1 MKRFFIL
8 LVLCAS
14 TLFTFAE
21 TAYEKKV
28 EDIKTKYFSIF
39 KYGYQRTLTMED
51 YFIIS
56 MSGGIDGATALAAMD
71 YALKYPDN
79 FEILSNQMKNE
90 LEKAK
95 SLMTDEDRLNEWK
108 QSEYGQMVSW
118 IQNQYSS
125 KFTKDE
131 FETSKQFYT
140 RIEPA
145 AKSLF
150 NELCVTLYEQITQ
163 SLKIKISPVGY
174 DAEIQTSTVKICE
187 TFKYND
193 NELKKEFS
201 IKLQIPS
208 HQARN
213 FKEYE
218 VSYSQIKNIKF
229 GIIDNK
235 EVYVISAQVPFLL
248 GSNRDGDQM
257 INIKYP
263 DSKKATSF
271 VFNSKQID
279 KNAPWEIFWN
289 AEKIEESK
297 KLISQYNKVL
307 NDSVSAYKI
316 KLGKHPYFHISLGI
330 KINTNDFL
338 LPTTMIGASTQDIK
352 TAYNKNLSKLSEEYH
367 KLYNS
372 IENICKTKFL
382 KYYADVY
389 CQLHPEFAEQVKS
402 IYHNYRCQYSAD
414 KIAIKLLAGQTISG
428 QTCQE
433 SQYANYKHLFKSQ
446 EEFLMWYNKT
456 RDEFDQEIEK
466 RAQKYDSFERYLNNG
481 TCEKLY
487 FQDAKLAGSSQV
499 LGIIAQYDELK
510 EMCNMPADKLIA
522 KNKKMATEMQKTSMY
537 WSNADEFFAAYISGN
552 YKQIIKDKK
561 KQNK

>member
-1 MKRFFIL
+1 M
-8 LVLCAS
+8 LCAS
-14 TLFTFAE
+14 TLFTFAD
-21 TAYEKKV
+21 TAYEKKI
-28 EDIKTKYFSIF
+28 EEILMKYYTIF
-39 KYGYQRTLTMED
+39 KYGYQRPPSSED
-51 YFIIS
+51 YMTVAF
-56 MSGGIDGATALAAMD
+56 GGMD
-71 YALKYPDN
+71 LVMLEYALEYPN
-79 FEILSNQMKNE
+79 QYATLLKQMEIEME
-90 LEKAK
+90 RAE
-95 SLMTDEDRLNEWK
+95 SLMTDEDRLKEWK
-108 QSEYGQMVSW
+108 KSDYGKMTTW
-118 IQNQYSS
+118 IQDQYSS

-174 DAEIQTSTVKICE
+174 DAETQTSTVKICE

-218 VSYSQIKNIKF
+218 VSGSQIKNIKF

-248 GSNRDGDQM
+248 GSNRDSDQM

-297 KLISQYNKVL
+297 ELISQYNKAL
-307 NDSVSAYKI
+307 NDSVFAYNKELT
-316 KLGKHPYFHISLGI
+316 KNPYFHITLEV

-338 LPTTMIGASTQDIK
+338 LPKTLIGSSNQDIK
-352 TAYNKNLSKLSEEYH
+352 VAYNKNLSKLSEKYH
-367 KLYNS
+367 KLN
-372 IENICKTKFL
+372 
-382 KYYADVY
+382 
-389 CQLHPEFAEQVKS
+389 
-402 IYHNYRCQYSAD
+402 
-414 KIAIKLLAGQTISG
+414 
-428 QTCQE
+428 
-433 SQYANYKHLFKSQ
+433 
-446 EEFLMWYNKT
+446 
-456 RDEFDQEIEK
+456 
-466 RAQKYDSFERYLNNG
+466 DSSL
-481 TCEKLY
+481 
-487 FQDAKLAGSSQV
+487 
-499 LGIIAQYDELK
+499 
-510 EMCNMPADKLIA
+510 
-522 KNKKMATEMQKTSMY
+522 
-537 WSNADEFFAAYISGN
+537 
-552 YKQIIKDKK
+552 
-561 KQNK
+561 

>member
-8 LVLCAS
+8 LVLCVS
-14 TLFTFAE
+14 TLFTFAD
-21 TAYEKKV
+21 TAYEKKI
-28 EDIKTKYFSIF
+28 EEILMKYYTIF
-39 KYGYQRTLTMED
+39 KYGYQRPPNSED
-51 YFIIS
+51 YMTVAF
-56 MSGGIDGATALAAMD
+56 GGMELVMLE
-71 YALKYPDN
+71 YALEYPN
-79 FEILSNQMKNE
+79 QYATLLKQMEIEME
-90 LEKAK
+90 RAEG
-95 SLMTDEDRLNEWK
+95 LMTDEDRLKEWK
-108 QSEYGQMVSW
+108 KSDYGKMTTW
-118 IQNQYSS
+118 IQDQYSS

-174 DAEIQTSTVKICE
+174 DAEIQTSIVKICE

-218 VSYSQIKNIKF
+218 VSGSQIKNIKF

-307 NDSVSAYKI
+307 KDSVSAYKI

-330 KINTNDFL
+330 KINTTDFL

-372 IENICKTKFL
+372 VENICKTKFS
-382 KYYADVY
+382 KHYADVY

-414 KIAIKLLAGQTISG
+414 EIAIKLLAGQTISG

-456 RDEFDQEIEK
+456 REEFDQEVERRNSKYK
-466 RAQKYDSFERYLNNG
+466 RFEIYLNSEVYG
-481 TCEKLY
+481 KLN
-487 FQDAKLAGSSQV
+487 FINAKIAEEARLS
-499 LGIIAQYDELK
+499 GIIAQYDELK
-510 EMCNMPADKLIA
+510 EMCNMSANELVT
-522 KNKKMATEMQKTSMY
+522 KNKKMLTEYQKTSIY
-537 WSNADEFFAAYISGN
+537 WRNADEFFAAYISGN
-552 YKQIIKDKK
+552 YKQILKDKK

>member
-8 LVLCAS
+8 LVLCVS
-14 TLFTFAE
+14 TLFTFAD
-21 TAYEKKV
+21 TAYEKKI
-28 EDIKTKYFSIF
+28 EEILMKYYTIF
-39 KYGYQRTLTMED
+39 KYGYQRPPSSED
-51 YFIIS
+51 YMTVAF
-56 MSGGIDGATALAAMD
+56 GGMELVMLE
-71 YALKYPDN
+71 YALEYPN
-79 FEILSNQMKNE
+79 QYATLLKQMEIEME
-90 LEKAK
+90 RAEG
-95 SLMTDEDRLNEWK
+95 LMTDEDRLKEWK
-108 QSEYGQMVSW
+108 KSDYGKMTTW
-118 IQNQYSS
+118 IQDQYSS

-140 RIEPA
+140 RIEPV

-163 SLKIKISPVGY
+163 SLKIQISPVGY

-208 HQARN
+208 QQARK

-218 VSYSQIKNIKF
+218 VSGSQIKNIKF

-330 KINTNDFL
+330 NINTNDFL
-338 LPTTMIGASTQDIK
+338 LPKTMIGASTQDIK

-372 IENICKTKFL
+372 IENICKTKFS
-382 KYYADVY
+382 KHYADVY
-389 CQLHPEFAEQVKS
+389 CQLHPDFAVKVDS
-402 IYHNYRCQYSAD
+402 IQHSYRCKYTTTEV
-414 KIAIKLLAGQTISG
+414 AITLLANEVFDEP
-428 QTCQE
+428 TCQE
-433 SQYANYKHLFKSQ
+433 TQYSENTKLFKSKK
-446 EEFLMWYNKT
+446 EFLQLY
-456 RDEFDQEIEK
+456 DELSSEDFTQE
-466 RAQKYDSFERYLNNG
+466 LNNR
-481 TCEKLY
+481 TKKINYLDEKFNTEDFKNLI
-487 FQDAKLAGSSQV
+487 FLDAKI
-499 LGIIAQYDELK
+499 LGNPKLIAFIDKYEELK
-510 EMCNMPADKLIA
+510 EMCNYPVSEFI
-522 KNKKMATEMQKTSMY
+522 NHNTKMLKEYQKSTNY
-537 WSNADEFFAAYISGN
+537 WSSMDEFFEAYISGN
-552 YKQIIKDKK
+552 YKQILKNKK
-561 KQNK
+561 KQK

>member
-14 TLFTFAE
+14 TLFTFAD
-21 TAYEKKV
+21 TAYEKKI
-28 EDIKTKYFSIF
+28 EEILMKYYTIF
-39 KYGYQRTLTMED
+39 KYGYQRPPSSED
-51 YFIIS
+51 YMTVAF
-56 MSGGIDGATALAAMD
+56 GGMD
-71 YALKYPDN
+71 LVMLEYALEYPN
-79 FEILSNQMKNE
+79 QYATLLKQMEIEME
-90 LEKAK
+90 RAE
-95 SLMTDEDRLNEWK
+95 SLMTDEDRLKEWK
-108 QSEYGQMVSW
+108 KSDYGKMTTW
-118 IQNQYSS
+118 IQDQYSS

-174 DAEIQTSTVKICE
+174 DAETQTSTVKICE

-201 IKLQIPS
+201 IKLQNPS

-218 VSYSQIKNIKF
+218 VSGSQIKNIKF

-248 GSNRDGDQM
+248 GSNRDSDQM

-297 KLISQYNKVL
+297 ELISQYNKVL
-307 NDSVSAYKI
+307 NDSVFAYNKELT
-316 KLGKHPYFHISLGI
+316 KNPYFHITLEV

-338 LPTTMIGASTQDIK
+338 LPKTLIGSSNQDIK
-352 TAYNKNLSKLSEEYH
+352 VAYNKNLSKLSEKYH
-367 KLYNS
+367 KLNDSS
-372 IENICKTKFL
+372 IEDICQIILPKHH
-382 KYYADVY
+382 ADVY

-414 KIAIKLLAGQTISG
+414 EIAVKLLAGQTISG

-456 RDEFDQEIEK
+456 REEFDQEVES
-466 RAQKYDSFERYLNNG
+466 RNSKYLRFERYLNSEAYG
-481 TCEKLY
+481 KLN
-487 FQDAKLAGSSQV
+487 FLNAQISEDTRLS
-499 LGIIAQYDELK
+499 GILAQYNELK
-510 EMCNMPADKLIA
+510 EMCNISANELVS
-522 KNKKMATEMQKTSMY
+522 KNQKMLSEYQKTSMY
-537 WSNADEFFAAYISGN
+537 WANVDEFFAVYISGT
-552 YKQIIKDKK
+552 YKQILKDKK

>member
-8 LVLCAS
+8 LVLCVS
-14 TLFTFAE
+14 TLFTFAD
-21 TAYEKKV
+21 TAYEKKI
-28 EDIKTKYFSIF
+28 EEILMKYYTIF
-39 KYGYQRTLTMED
+39 KYGYQRPPSSED
-51 YFIIS
+51 YMTVAF
-56 MSGGIDGATALAAMD
+56 GGMELVMLE
-71 YALKYPDN
+71 YALEYPN
-79 FEILSNQMKNE
+79 QYATLLKQMEIEME
-90 LEKAK
+90 RAEG
-95 SLMTDEDRLNEWK
+95 LMTDEDRLKEWK
-108 QSEYGQMVSW
+108 KSDYGKMTTW
-118 IQNQYSS
+118 IQDQYSS

-140 RIEPA
+140 RIEPV

-163 SLKIKISPVGY
+163 SLKIQISPVGY

-218 VSYSQIKNIKF
+218 VSGSQIKNIKF

-279 KNAPWEIFWN
+279 KNTPWEIFWN

-330 KINTNDFL
+330 KINTNHFL
-338 LPTTMIGASTQDIK
+338 LPKTMIGASTQDIK
-352 TAYNKNLSKLSEEYH
+352 TAYNKNLSKLSKEYH

-372 IENICKTKFL
+372 IENICKTKFS
-382 KYYADVY
+382 KHYADVY
-389 CQLHPEFAEQVKS
+389 CQLHPDFAVKVDS
-402 IYHNYRCQYSAD
+402 IQHSYRCKYTTTEVAMT
-414 KIAIKLLAGQTISG
+414 LLANEVFDEP
-428 QTCQE
+428 TCQE
-433 SQYANYKHLFKSQ
+433 TQYSENTKLFKSKK
-446 EEFLMWYNKT
+446 EFLQLY
-456 RDEFDQEIEK
+456 DELSSEDFTKELDNRTKKINYLDEK
-466 RAQKYDSFERYLNNG
+466 FNTEDFKNLIFL
-481 TCEKLY
+481 
-487 FQDAKLAGSSQV
+487 DAKI
-499 LGIIAQYDELK
+499 LGNPKLIAFIDKYEELK
-510 EMCNMPADKLIA
+510 EMCNYPVSEFI
-522 KNKKMATEMQKTSMY
+522 NHNTKMLKEYQKSTNY
-537 WSNADEFFAAYISGN
+537 WSSMDEFFEAYISGN
-552 YKQIIKDKK
+552 YKQILKNKK
-561 KQNK
+561 KQK

>member
-8 LVLCAS
+8 LVLCVS
-14 TLFTFAE
+14 TLFTFAD
-21 TAYEKKV
+21 TAYEKKI
-28 EDIKTKYFSIF
+28 EEILMKYYTIF
-39 KYGYQRTLTMED
+39 KYGYQRPPSSED
-51 YFIIS
+51 YMTVAF
-56 MSGGIDGATALAAMD
+56 GGMELVMLE
-71 YALKYPDN
+71 YALEYPN
-79 FEILSNQMKNE
+79 QYATLLKQMEIEME
-90 LEKAK
+90 RAEG
-95 SLMTDEDRLNEWK
+95 LMTDEDRLKEWK
-108 QSEYGQMVSW
+108 KSDYGKMTTW
-118 IQNQYSS
+118 IQDQYSS

-140 RIEPA
+140 RIEPV

-163 SLKIKISPVGY
+163 SLKIQISPVGY

-208 HQARN
+208 QQARK

-218 VSYSQIKNIKF
+218 VSGSQIKNIKF

-338 LPTTMIGASTQDIK
+338 LPKTMIGASTQDIK

-372 IENICKTKFL
+372 IENICKTKFS
-382 KYYADVY
+382 KHYADVY
-389 CQLHPEFAEQVKS
+389 CQLHPDFAVKVDS
-402 IYHNYRCQYSAD
+402 IQHSYRCKYTTTEVAMT
-414 KIAIKLLAGQTISG
+414 LLANEVFDEP
-428 QTCQE
+428 TCQE
-433 SQYANYKHLFKSQ
+433 TQYSENTKLFKSKK
-446 EEFLMWYNKT
+446 EFLQLY
-456 RDEFDQEIEK
+456 DELSSEDFTQE
-466 RAQKYDSFERYLNNG
+466 LNNR
-481 TCEKLY
+481 TKKINYLDEKFNTEDFKNLI
-487 FQDAKLAGSSQV
+487 FLDAKI
-499 LGIIAQYDELK
+499 LGNPKLIAFIDKYEELK
-510 EMCNMPADKLIA
+510 EMCNYPVSEFI
-522 KNKKMATEMQKTSMY
+522 NHNTKMLKEYQKSTNY
-537 WSNADEFFAAYISGN
+537 WSSMDEFFEAYISGN
-552 YKQIIKDKK
+552 YKQILKNKK
-561 KQNK
+561 KQK

>member
-8 LVLCAS
+8 LVLCVS
-14 TLFTFAE
+14 TLFTFAD
-21 TAYEKKV
+21 TAYEKKI
-28 EDIKTKYFSIF
+28 EEILMKYYTIF
-39 KYGYQRTLTMED
+39 KYGYQRPPSSED
-51 YFIIS
+51 YMTVAF
-56 MSGGIDGATALAAMD
+56 GGMELVMLE
-71 YALKYPDN
+71 YALEYPN
-79 FEILSNQMKNE
+79 QYATLLKQMEIEME
-90 LEKAK
+90 RAEG
-95 SLMTDEDRLNEWK
+95 LMTDEDRLKEWK
-108 QSEYGQMVSW
+108 KSDYGKMTTW
-118 IQNQYSS
+118 IQDQYSS

-140 RIEPA
+140 RIEPV

-163 SLKIKISPVGY
+163 SLKIQISPIGY

-208 HQARN
+208 QQARK

-218 VSYSQIKNIKF
+218 VSGSQIKNIKF

-338 LPTTMIGASTQDIK
+338 LPKTMIGASTQDIK

-372 IENICKTKFL
+372 IENICKTKFS
-382 KYYADVY
+382 KHYADVY
-389 CQLHPEFAEQVKS
+389 CQLHPDFAVKVDS
-402 IYHNYRCQYSAD
+402 IQHSYRCKYTTTEVAMT
-414 KIAIKLLAGQTISG
+414 LLANEVFDEP
-428 QTCQE
+428 TCQE
-433 SQYANYKHLFKSQ
+433 TQYSENTKLFKSKK
-446 EEFLMWYNKT
+446 EFLQLY
-456 RDEFDQEIEK
+456 DELSSEDFTQE
-466 RAQKYDSFERYLNNG
+466 LNNR
-481 TCEKLY
+481 TQKINYLDEKFNTEDFKNLI
-487 FQDAKLAGSSQV
+487 FLDAKI
-499 LGIIAQYDELK
+499 LGNPKLIAFIDKYEELK
-510 EMCNMPADKLIA
+510 EMCNYPVSEFI
-522 KNKKMATEMQKTSMY
+522 NHNTKMLKEYQKSTNY
-537 WSNADEFFAAYISGN
+537 WSSMDEFFEAYISGN
-552 YKQIIKDKK
+552 YKQILKNKK
-561 KQNK
+561 KQK

>member
-8 LVLCAS
+8 LVLCVS
-14 TLFTFAE
+14 TLFTFAD
-21 TAYEKKV
+21 TAYEKKI
-28 EDIKTKYFSIF
+28 EEILMKYYTIF
-39 KYGYQRTLTMED
+39 KYGYQRPPSSED
-51 YFIIS
+51 YMTVAF
-56 MSGGIDGATALAAMD
+56 GGMELVMLE
-71 YALKYPDN
+71 YALEYPN
-79 FEILSNQMKNE
+79 QYATLLKQMEIEME
-90 LEKAK
+90 RAEG
-95 SLMTDEDRLNEWK
+95 LMTDEDRLKEWK
-108 QSEYGQMVSW
+108 KSDYGKMTTW
-118 IQNQYSS
+118 IQDQYSS

-140 RIEPA
+140 RIEPV

-163 SLKIKISPVGY
+163 SLKIQISPIGY

-208 HQARN
+208 QQARK

-218 VSYSQIKNIKF
+218 VSGSQIKNIKF

-338 LPTTMIGASTQDIK
+338 LPKTMIGASTQDIK

-372 IENICKTKFL
+372 IENICKTKFS
-382 KYYADVY
+382 KHYADVY
-389 CQLHPEFAEQVKS
+389 CQLHPDFAVKVDS
-402 IYHNYRCQYSAD
+402 IQHSYRCKYTTTEVAMT
-414 KIAIKLLAGQTISG
+414 LLANEVFDEP
-428 QTCQE
+428 TCQE
-433 SQYANYKHLFKSQ
+433 TQYSENTKLFKSKK
-446 EEFLMWYNKT
+446 EFLQLY
-456 RDEFDQEIEK
+456 DELSSEDFTQE
-466 RAQKYDSFERYLNNG
+466 LNNR
-481 TCEKLY
+481 TKKINYLDEKFNTEDFKNLI
-487 FQDAKLAGSSQV
+487 FLDAKI
-499 LGIIAQYDELK
+499 LGNPKLIAFIDKYEELK
-510 EMCNMPADKLIA
+510 EMCNYPVSEFI
-522 KNKKMATEMQKTSMY
+522 NHNTKMLKEYQKSTNY
-537 WSNADEFFAAYISGN
+537 WSSMDEFFEAYISGN
-552 YKQIIKDKK
+552 YKQILKNKK
-561 KQNK
+561 KQK

>member
-14 TLFTFAE
+14 TLFTFAD
-21 TAYEKKV
+21 TAYEKKI
-28 EDIKTKYFSIF
+28 EEILMKYYTIF
-39 KYGYQRTLTMED
+39 KYGYQRPPSSED
-51 YFIIS
+51 YMTVAF
-56 MSGGIDGATALAAMD
+56 GGMNLVMLE
-71 YALKYPDN
+71 YALEYPN
-79 FEILSNQMKNE
+79 QYATLLKQMEIE
-90 LEKAK
+90 VERAE
-95 SLMTDEDRLNEWK
+95 SLMTDEDRLKEWK
-108 QSEYGQMVSW
+108 KSDYGKMTTW
-118 IQNQYSS
+118 IQDQYSS

-140 RIEPA
+140 RIEPV

-174 DAEIQTSTVKICE
+174 DAETQTSTVKICE

-208 HQARN
+208 RQARN

-218 VSYSQIKNIKF
+218 VSGSQIKNIKF

-316 KLGKHPYFHISLGI
+316 KLGKHPYFHINLGI

-352 TAYNKNLSKLSEEYH
+352 TAYNKNLSKLSKEYH

-372 IENICKTKFL
+372 IENICKTKFS
-382 KYYADVY
+382 KHYADVY

-414 KIAIKLLAGQTISG
+414 EIAIKLLAGQTISG

-456 RDEFDQEIEK
+456 REEFDQEVERRNSKYK
-466 RAQKYDSFERYLNNG
+466 RFEIYLNSEVYG
-481 TCEKLY
+481 KLN
-487 FQDAKLAGSSQV
+487 FLNAKIAEDARLS
-499 LGIIAQYDELK
+499 GIIAQYAELK
-510 EMCNMPADKLIA
+510 EMCNMSANELVT
-522 KNKKMATEMQKTSMY
+522 KNQKMLTEYQKTSIY
-537 WSNADEFFAAYISGN
+537 WRNADEFFAAYISGN
-552 YKQIIKDKK
+552 YKQILKDKK

>member
-14 TLFTFAE
+14 TLFTFAD
-21 TAYEKKV
+21 TAYEKKI
-28 EDIKTKYFSIF
+28 EEILMKYYTIF
-39 KYGYQRTLTMED
+39 KYGYQRPPSSED
-51 YFIIS
+51 YMTVAF
-56 MSGGIDGATALAAMD
+56 GGMNLVMLE
-71 YALKYPDN
+71 YALEYPN
-79 FEILSNQMKNE
+79 QYATLLKQMEIE
-90 LEKAK
+90 VERAE
-95 SLMTDEDRLNEWK
+95 SLMTDEDRLKEWK
-108 QSEYGQMVSW
+108 KSDYGKMTTW
-118 IQNQYSS
+118 IQDQYSS

-174 DAEIQTSTVKICE
+174 DAETQTSTVKICE

-208 HQARN
+208 RQARN

-218 VSYSQIKNIKF
+218 VSGSQIKNIKF

-248 GSNRDGDQM
+248 GSNRDSDQM
-257 INIKYP
+257 INIIYP

-279 KNAPWEIFWN
+279 KNAPWEIFWD

-297 KLISQYNKVL
+297 ELISQYNKVL
-307 NDSVSAYKI
+307 NDSVFAYNKELT
-316 KLGKHPYFHISLGI
+316 KNPYFHITLEV

-338 LPTTMIGASTQDIK
+338 LPKTLIGSSNQDIK
-352 TAYNKNLSKLSEEYH
+352 VAYNKNLSKLSEEYH

-372 IENICKTKFL
+372 IENICKTKFS
-382 KYYADVY
+382 KHYADVY

-414 KIAIKLLAGQTISG
+414 EIAIKLLAGQTISG

-456 RDEFDQEIEK
+456 REEFDQEIEK

-481 TCEKLY
+481 TYEKLY

>member
-8 LVLCAS
+8 MMLCAS
-14 TLFTFAE
+14 TLSIFAE

-28 EDIKTKYFSIF
+28 AEICTKYYCYGT
-39 KYGYQRTLTMED
+39 YGYNRGLDTGDLFAIAML
-51 YFIIS
+51 
-56 MSGGIDGATALAAMD
+56 GAEGAATIALMD
-71 YALKYPDN
+71 YGTKYN
-79 FEILSNQMKNE
+79 LQQAEEWYECMRQE
-90 LEKAK
+90 LEAAK
-95 SLMTDEDRLNEWK
+95 SLMTDEDRFEEWK
-108 QSEYGQMVSW
+108 KSEYGKMAIW

-140 RIEPA
+140 RIEPE

-150 NELCVTLYEQITQ
+150 NELCVSLYEQITQ
-163 SLKIKISPVGY
+163 SLKIKISPAGY
-174 DAEIQTSTVKICE
+174 DAETQTSTVKICE

-218 VSYSQIKNIKF
+218 VSSSQIKNIKF
-229 GIIDNK
+229 GIIDDK

-248 GSNRDGDQM
+248 GTSKDSDQV

-263 DSKKATSF
+263 DSRKATSF
-271 VFNSKQID
+271 GFNSKQID

-289 AEKIEESK
+289 AERIEESK
-297 KLISQYNKVL
+297 NLINNYNKVL
-307 NDSVSAYKI
+307 SDSVGAYKR
-316 KLGKHPYFHISLGI
+316 KLGEHPYFHTDLGV
-330 KINTNDFL
+330 KINTDDFL

-352 TAYNKNLSKLSEEYH
+352 TAYNKKIAQLSKEYH
-367 KLYNS
+367 KLNNS
-372 IENICKTKFL
+372 LEDLCKTNYPKHH
-382 KYYADVY
+382 ADVY
-389 CQLHPEFAEQVKS
+389 CKLHPEFATKVDS
-402 IYHNYRCQYSAD
+402 IHHNYRCEYSANE
-414 KIAIKLLAGQTISG
+414 IAIKLLAGQTISG

-433 SQYANYKHLFKSQ
+433 SQYTNYKHLFKSQ

-456 RDEFDQEIEK
+456 REEFDQEVERRNSKYK
-466 RAQKYDSFERYLNNG
+466 RFEIYLNSEVYG
-481 TCEKLY
+481 KLN
-487 FQDAKLAGSSQV
+487 FLNAKIAEDARLS
-499 LGIIAQYDELK
+499 GIIAQHNELK
-510 EMCNMPADKLIA
+510 EMCNMSANVLIS
-522 KNKKMATEMQKTSMY
+522 KNQKMLSEYQKTSMY
-537 WSNADEFFAAYISGN
+537 WANADEFFEAYISGT
-552 YKQIIKDKK
+552 YKQILKDKK

>member
-8 LVLCAS
+8 LVLCVS
-14 TLFTFAE
+14 TLFTFAD
-21 TAYEKKV
+21 TAYEKKI
-28 EDIKTKYFSIF
+28 EEILMKYYTIF
-39 KYGYQRTLTMED
+39 KYGYQRPPSSED
-51 YFIIS
+51 YMTVAF
-56 MSGGIDGATALAAMD
+56 GGMELVMLE
-71 YALKYPDN
+71 YALEYPN
-79 FEILSNQMKNE
+79 QYATLLKQMEIEME
-90 LEKAK
+90 RAEG
-95 SLMTDEDRLNEWK
+95 LMTDEDRLKEWK
-108 QSEYGQMVSW
+108 KSDYGKMTTW
-118 IQNQYSS
+118 IQDQYSS

-140 RIEPA
+140 RIEPV

-163 SLKIKISPVGY
+163 SLKIQISPIGY

-208 HQARN
+208 QQARK

-218 VSYSQIKNIKF
+218 VSGSQIKNIKF

-338 LPTTMIGASTQDIK
+338 LPKTMIGASTQDIK

-372 IENICKTKFL
+372 IENICKTKFS
-382 KYYADVY
+382 KHYADVY
-389 CQLHPEFAEQVKS
+389 CQLHPDFAVKVDS
-402 IYHNYRCQYSAD
+402 IQHSYRCKYTTTEVAMT
-414 KIAIKLLAGQTISG
+414 LLANEVFDEP
-428 QTCQE
+428 TCQE
-433 SQYANYKHLFKSQ
+433 TQYSENTKLFKSKK
-446 EEFLMWYNKT
+446 EFLQLY
-456 RDEFDQEIEK
+456 DELSSEDFTQE
-466 RAQKYDSFERYLNNG
+466 LNNR
-481 TCEKLY
+481 TQKINYLDEKFNTEDFKNLI
-487 FQDAKLAGSSQV
+487 FLDAKI
-499 LGIIAQYDELK
+499 LGNPKLIAFIDKYEELK
-510 EMCNMPADKLIA
+510 EMCNYPVSEFI
-522 KNKKMATEMQKTSMY
+522 NHNTKMLKEYQKSTNY
-537 WSNADEFFAAYISGN
+537 WSTMDEFFEAYISGN
-552 YKQIIKDKK
+552 YKQILKNKK
-561 KQNK
+561 KQK

>member
-14 TLFTFAE
+14 TLFTFAD
-21 TAYEKKV
+21 TAYEKKI
-28 EDIKTKYFSIF
+28 EEILMKYYTIF
-39 KYGYQRTLTMED
+39 KYGYQRPPSSED
-51 YFIIS
+51 YMTVAF
-56 MSGGIDGATALAAMD
+56 GGMD
-71 YALKYPDN
+71 LVMLEYALEYPN
-79 FEILSNQMKNE
+79 QYATLLKQMEIEME
-90 LEKAK
+90 RAE
-95 SLMTDEDRLNEWK
+95 SLMTDEDRLKEWK
-108 QSEYGQMVSW
+108 KSDYGKMTTW
-118 IQNQYSS
+118 IQDQYSS

-163 SLKIKISPVGY
+163 SLKIKIYPVGY
-174 DAEIQTSTVKICE
+174 DAETQTSTVKICE
-187 TFKYND
+187 TFKYSD

-218 VSYSQIKNIKF
+218 VSGSQIKNIKF

-271 VFNSKQID
+271 VFNSEQID
-279 KNAPWEIFWN
+279 KNAPWSVKWDSKTIAEQKEILD
-289 AEKIEESK
+289 S
-297 KLISQYNKVL
+297 YNKNL
-307 NDSVSAYKI
+307 SDSVFACNKRLSTN
-316 KLGKHPYFHISLGI
+316 PYFSVSLNV

-338 LPTTMIGASTQDIK
+338 LNKSLLGSSIQDIT
-352 TAYNKNLSKLSEEYH
+352 TAYNHCLLKLQKEYNTFNESLEMVCKMKNPYYH
-367 KLYNS
+367 AK
-372 IENICKTKFL
+372 I
-382 KYYADVY
+382 Y
-389 CQLHPEFAEQVKS
+389 CQEHPDFAIKVDS

-414 KIAIKLLAGQTISG
+414 EIAIKLLAGQTISG

-456 RDEFDQEIEK
+456 REEFDQEIEK

-481 TCEKLY
+481 TYEKLY

>member
-14 TLFTFAE
+14 TLFTFAD
-21 TAYEKKV
+21 TAYEKK
-28 EDIKTKYFSIF
+28 IKEIAMKYYTIF
-39 KYGYQRTLTMED
+39 KYGYQRPPSSED
-51 YFIIS
+51 YITVAF
-56 MSGGIDGATALAAMD
+56 GGMD
-71 YALKYPDN
+71 LVMLEYALEYPN
-79 FEILSNQMKNE
+79 QYATLFKQMEIEME
-90 LEKAK
+90 RAE
-95 SLMTDEDRLNEWK
+95 SLMTDEDRLKEWK
-108 QSEYGQMVSW
+108 KSDYGKMTTW
-118 IQNQYSS
+118 IQDQYSS

-150 NELCVTLYEQITQ
+150 NELCVTLYKQITQ

-218 VSYSQIKNIKF
+218 VSGSQIKNIKF

-307 NDSVSAYKI
+307 SDSVSAYKI

-372 IENICKTKFL
+372 IENICKTKFS
-382 KYYADVY
+382 KHYADVY

-414 KIAIKLLAGQTISG
+414 EIAIKLLAGQTISG

-456 RDEFDQEIEK
+456 REEFNQEVVRRNSKYK
-466 RAQKYDSFERYLNNG
+466 RFEIYLNSEVYG
-481 TCEKLY
+481 KLN
-487 FQDAKLAGSSQV
+487 FLNAKIAEDARLS
-499 LGIIAQYDELK
+499 GIIAEYDELK

>member
-8 LVLCAS
+8 LVLCVS
-14 TLFTFAE
+14 TLFTFAD
-21 TAYEKKV
+21 TAYEKKI
-28 EDIKTKYFSIF
+28 EEILMKYYTIF
-39 KYGYQRTLTMED
+39 KYGYQRPPSSED
-51 YFIIS
+51 YMTVAF
-56 MSGGIDGATALAAMD
+56 GGMELVMLE
-71 YALKYPDN
+71 YALEYPN
-79 FEILSNQMKNE
+79 QYATLLKQMEIEME
-90 LEKAK
+90 RAEG
-95 SLMTDEDRLNEWK
+95 LMTDEDRLKEWK
-108 QSEYGQMVSW
+108 KSDYGKMTTW
-118 IQNQYSS
+118 IQDQYSS

-140 RIEPA
+140 RIEPV

-163 SLKIKISPVGY
+163 SLKIQISPIGY

-208 HQARN
+208 QQARK

-218 VSYSQIKNIKF
+218 VSGSQIKNIKF

-338 LPTTMIGASTQDIK
+338 LPKTMIGASTQDIK

-372 IENICKTKFL
+372 IENICKTKFS
-382 KYYADVY
+382 KHYADVY
-389 CQLHPEFAEQVKS
+389 CQLHPDFAVKVDS
-402 IYHNYRCQYSAD
+402 IQHSYRCKYTTTEVAMT
-414 KIAIKLLAGQTISG
+414 LLANEVFDEP
-428 QTCQE
+428 TCQE
-433 SQYANYKHLFKSQ
+433 TQYSENTKLFKSKK
-446 EEFLMWYNKT
+446 EFLQLY
-456 RDEFDQEIEK
+456 DELSSEDFTQE
-466 RAQKYDSFERYLNNG
+466 LNNR
-481 TCEKLY
+481 TQKINYLDEKFNTEDFRNLI
-487 FQDAKLAGSSQV
+487 FLDAKI
-499 LGIIAQYDELK
+499 LGNPKLIAFIDKYEELK
-510 EMCNMPADKLIA
+510 EMCNYPVSEFI
-522 KNKKMATEMQKTSMY
+522 NHNTKMLKEYQKSTNY
-537 WSNADEFFAAYISGN
+537 WSSMDEFFEAYISGN
-552 YKQIIKDKK
+552 YKQILKNKK
-561 KQNK
+561 KQK

>member
-14 TLFTFAE
+14 TLFTFAD
-21 TAYEKKV
+21 TAYEKKI
-28 EDIKTKYFSIF
+28 EEILMKYYTIF
-39 KYGYQRTLTMED
+39 KYGYQRPPSSED
-51 YFIIS
+51 YMTVAF
-56 MSGGIDGATALAAMD
+56 GGMNLVMLE
-71 YALKYPDN
+71 YALEYPN
-79 FEILSNQMKNE
+79 QYATLLKQMEIE
-90 LEKAK
+90 VERAE
-95 SLMTDEDRLNEWK
+95 SLMTDEDRLKEWK
-108 QSEYGQMVSW
+108 KSDYGKMTTW
-118 IQNQYSS
+118 IQDQYSS

-140 RIEPA
+140 RIEPV

-174 DAEIQTSTVKICE
+174 DAETQTSTVKICE

-208 HQARN
+208 RQARN

-218 VSYSQIKNIKF
+218 VSGSQIKNIKF

-248 GSNRDGDQM
+248 GSNRDSDQM
-257 INIKYP
+257 INIIYP

-316 KLGKHPYFHISLGI
+316 KLGKHPYFHINLGI

-372 IENICKTKFL
+372 IENICKTKFS
-382 KYYADVY
+382 KHYADVY

-414 KIAIKLLAGQTISG
+414 EIAIKLLAGQTISG

-456 RDEFDQEIEK
+456 REEFDQEVERRNSKYK
-466 RAQKYDSFERYLNNG
+466 RFEIYLNSEVYG
-481 TCEKLY
+481 KLN
-487 FQDAKLAGSSQV
+487 FLNAKIAEDARLS
-499 LGIIAQYDELK
+499 GIIEQYAELK
-510 EMCNMPADKLIA
+510 EMCNMSANELVT
-522 KNKKMATEMQKTSMY
+522 KNQKMLTEYQKTSIY
-537 WSNADEFFAAYISGN
+537 WRNADEFFAAYISGN
-552 YKQIIKDKK
+552 YKQILKDKK

>member
-14 TLFTFAE
+14 TLFTFAD
-21 TAYEKKV
+21 TAYEKKI
-28 EDIKTKYFSIF
+28 EEILMKYYTIF
-39 KYGYQRTLTMED
+39 KYGYQRPPSSED
-51 YFIIS
+51 YMTVAF
-56 MSGGIDGATALAAMD
+56 GGMD
-71 YALKYPDN
+71 LVMLEYALEYPN
-79 FEILSNQMKNE
+79 QYATLLKQMEIEME
-90 LEKAK
+90 RAE
-95 SLMTDEDRLNEWK
+95 SLMTDEDRLKEWK
-108 QSEYGQMVSW
+108 KSDYGKMTTW
-118 IQNQYSS
+118 IQDQYSS

-174 DAEIQTSTVKICE
+174 DAETQTSTVKICE

-218 VSYSQIKNIKF
+218 VLGSQIKNIKF

-248 GSNRDGDQM
+248 GSNRDSDQM

-316 KLGKHPYFHISLGI
+316 KLGKHPYFHINLGI

-414 KIAIKLLAGQTISG
+414 EIAIKLLAGQTISG

-456 RDEFDQEIEK
+456 REEFDQEVERRNSKYK
-466 RAQKYDSFERYLNNG
+466 RFEIYLNSEVYG
-481 TCEKLY
+481 KLN
-487 FQDAKLAGSSQV
+487 FLNAKIAEDARLS
-499 LGIIAQYDELK
+499 GIIAQYAELK
-510 EMCNMPADKLIA
+510 EMCNMSANELVT
-522 KNKKMATEMQKTSMY
+522 KNQKMLTEYQKTSIY
-537 WSNADEFFAAYISGN
+537 WRNADEFFAAYISGN
-552 YKQIIKDKK
+552 YKQILKDKK